1 MSKDAPR
8 LLVSLSYN
16 KGFRYSAPEFSPSM
30 IRFLQTP
37 GPAKKIVLGGLLLVV
52 CVMMVI
58 TLVPGGLFGNYFG
71 GDITTA
77 GVVASVG
84 GDDITL
90 QEVAQRARMM
100 GRQQFRGNV
109 PPSLMPFLMQRT
121 ADNMISQGALSYE
134 AGRMGLGV
142 SDKELA
148 EYLQKGQF
156 GQVFFPGGKFI
167 GQDQYENFVQ
177 NQWGINVAQ
186 FEKELKGQLGQ
197 QRLLS
202 TVGAAATVSDK
213 EVTEQVKKQDTKVK
227 FDYAI
232 LTLDDVKKD
241 VKVTD
246 VELKAFYDQNKQQYV
261 NSIPEKRKA
270 RYILIDGGKVAS
282 TIPITQADL
291 QTYYTQHQDEYRIPE
306 TVTVRH
312 ILIKTPT
319 PGPDGKVDQKG
330 VDAAKAKIEDIQKQL
345 KAGANFGDLAKK
357 YSEDPGSAQEGG
369 LLPPITKGRTVP
381 EFEQAAFT
389 TPKGQTT
396 GIVRTSYGFHIIQV
410 EDRQNARIK
419 PLDEVSPQ
427 IESAVKQ
434 EKAAAATQSLAN
446 SVQSLARSQG
456 LDKAAASKGL
466 SVTTTELVAQTDA
479 LPGVGSAQELSNG
492 LFSAKKNDPPTL
504 AQTPQGY
511 AIYQVTEIQPAQTP
525 TFEDIRAKVEEQF
538 KSQRAQALLTQKTQE
553 LSDRARAEHDLR
565 KAAKELGATVKTSD
579 LVNSSAQVPDV
590 GAMSGAANVAFDL
603 GVGNISGPLQG
614 STGSGIVLAV
624 IDKQEPSPEEAKLAW
639 DRAKESLLDQKR
651 QVLQGLYV
659 QNLRERLEKEG
670 KIKINKKEMERMS
683 RLSEGS

>member
-156 GQVFFPGGKFI
+156 GQMFFPGGKFI

-177 NQWGINVAQ
+177 NQWGISVQ
-186 FEKELKGQLGQ
+186 EFEKELKGQLAQ
-197 QRLLS
+197 QKLLAAVS
-202 TVGAAATVSDK
+202 SAATVSDK
-213 EVTEQVKKQDTKVK
+213 EVSDQVKKQDSKVK
-227 FDYAI
+227 FDYAVI
-232 LTLDDVKKD
+232 TLDDVKKQ

-270 RYILIDGGKVAS
+270 RYIVIDSTKVAAG
-282 TIPITQADL
+282 IPVTQADL
-291 QTYYTQHQDEYRIPE
+291 QAFYNQHQDDYRIPE

-319 PGPDGKVDQKG
+319 PDANGKIDQKG
-330 VDAAKAKIEDIQKQL
+330 VDAAKSKAEDVQKQL
-345 KAGANFGDLAKK
+345 KSGADFAELAKK
-357 YSEDPGSAQEGG
+357 YSDDPGSAQEGG
-369 LLPPITKGRTVP
+369 LLPPITRGRTVP

-396 GIVRTSYGFHIIQV
+396 DVIRTNYGFHIIRV
-410 EDRQNARIK
+410 EDKQTARMK
-419 PLDEVSPQ
+419 PLDEVKAQ
-427 IESAVKQ
+427 IEPAVKQ
-434 EKAAAATQSLAN
+434 QKAAAATQNLAN
-446 SVQSLARSQG
+446 SVQSTARTAG
-456 LDKAAASKGL
+456 LEKAAADKGL
-466 SVTTTELVAQTDA
+466 TVTTTELIAQNDP
-479 LPGVGSAQELSNG
+479 LPGVGTAQELSNS
-492 LFSAKKNDPPTL
+492 LFAAKKGDPPAQ

-511 AIYQVTEIQPAQTP
+511 AIFQVTEIEPPQTP
-525 TFEDIRAKVEEQF
+525 TFEEVKAKVEDQF
-538 KSQRAQALLTQKTQE
+538 KQQRAQMLLTQKTQE
-553 LSDRARAEHDLR
+553 LADRAHAEHDLK
-565 KAAKELGATVKTSD
+565 KAAKEVGATLKTSD
-579 LVNSSAQVPDV
+579 LVNATGQVPDI
-590 GAMSGAANVAFDL
+590 GAMSGQASAAFNL
-603 GVGNISGPLQG
+603 EPGQISGPLQTSLNG
-614 STGSGIVLAV
+614 GFVLQV
-624 IDKQEPSPEEAKLAW
+624 IEKQQPSAEEAKAAW
-639 DRAKESLLDQKR
+639 DRSKDQLLDQKR
-651 QVLQGLYV
+651 QVLEGLYV
-659 QNLRERLEKEG
+659 QNLRDKLEKDG
-670 KIKINKKEMERMS
+670 TIKVNKKEMERIS
-683 RLSEGS
+683 RLGEGS